1 LIDLGTG
8 SAPRCEAVSIYVICY
23 NTAVVKTVLPF
34 VLLSLVFGSL
44 VFFYIKQHSNLRI
57 APTQTGLQV
66 TNDRRAAQLAEDW
79 VSFTNIYFHFTFTHP
94 KSMKVLTSGIPPG
107 GDVSDEISNPMVGSI
122 FSVER
127 IYVTDLEIQKEID
140 GDTKVGRVYSDPQW
154 TNYIA
159 DRDRTFAQIRKYRD
173 LSLEDFAQLVR
184 QQQILAASSS
194 PDKQDTPLQ
203 KVTVDG
209 LPAYQYTQIAG
220 MPPALEAES
229 LGMFGNENWGAL
241 GTHRFILLEDAHGEK
256 YYIRY
261 KPEDPVSEQI
271 FESFHFVK

>member
-1 LIDLGTG
+1 LIDLGVCSG
-8 SAPRCEAVSIYVICY
+8 ALQSVSICTVCY
-23 NTAVVKTVLPF
+23 DIVVVKSFSVFLLLALVLGT
-34 VLLSLVFGSL
+34 LV
-44 VFFYIKQHSNLRI
+44 VYTKQQSNLWI
-57 APTQTGLQV
+57 APAQTGLQS
-66 TNDRRAAQLAEDW
+66 TNVQQAAQLAEDW
-79 VSFTNIYFHFTFTHP
+79 VSFTNTYFHFTFMHP
-94 KSMKVLTSGIPPG
+94 TSMRVLTSGIPPD

-127 IYVTDLEIQKEID
+127 IYVTDLEIQREID
-140 GDTKVGRVYSDPQW
+140 GDTSVGRVYSDPRW
-154 TNYIA
+154 TDYLA

-184 QQQILAASSS
+184 RQQILAASSS
-194 PDKQDTPLQ
+194 PDKQDAPLQ

-209 LPAYQYTQIAG
+209 LPAYQFTQIAG
-220 MPPALEAES
+220 IPPALEAES

-241 GTHRFILLEDAHGEK
+241 GTHHFILLEDPHGQK

-261 KPEDPVSEQI
+261 KPGDPVSERI